1 MQISAQKAI
10 EFGFVCDRKN
20 KKITKDYSNK
30 SSVDLTIREVLYKDD
45 KNIVQS
51 LGRVILKPQDS
62 VFVIS
67 EEILHVP
74 EGFVAYVFLKNT
86 LSKKGF
92 LALNTGIIDSNY
104 NGPIST
110 LLINFSAVD
119 EYLPITNNEVDKSF
133 FRVVFHEIDKNTN
146 YNPSSSDS
154 NVYNVK
160 KEYKKYKSYC
170 SSDIAKFPKT
180 FLEPVVLKEQ
190 ISKELTEKLNS
201 ISITKIGV
209 VIAVVGLVLSLI
221 PIGRDVFFAYN
232 YDLKE
237 FSEYKVKS
245 EEKISSLEEQLK
257 TLQAKVDAD
266 DKSLITN
273 NINNRR

>member
-10 EFGFVCDRKN
+10 ELGFVCNRKN
-20 KKITKDYSNK
+20 KRITKDYSNK

-45 KNIVQS
+45 KNNVQS

-86 LSKKGF
+86 LSKRGF

-110 LLINFSAVD
+110 LLINFSAVE

-146 YNPSSSDS
+146 YNPTPPDS
-154 NVYNVK
+154 NAYNVK
-160 KEYKKYKSYC
+160 KEYKKYKS
-170 SSDIAKFPKT
+170 
-180 FLEPVVLKEQ
+180 
-190 ISKELTEKLNS
+190 
-201 ISITKIGV
+201 
-209 VIAVVGLVLSLI
+209 
-221 PIGRDVFFAYN
+221 
-232 YDLKE
+232 
-237 FSEYKVKS
+237 
-245 EEKISSLEEQLK
+245 
-257 TLQAKVDAD
+257 
-266 DKSLITN
+266 
-273 NINNRR
+273 

>member
-1 MQISAQKAI
+1 MISYQGLVRT
-10 EFGFVCDRKN
+10 FP
-20 KKITKDYSNK
+20 NK

-45 KNIVQS
+45 KNNVQS

-86 LSKKGF
+86 LSKRGF

-110 LLINFSAVD
+110 LLINFSAVE

-146 YNPSSSDS
+146 YNPTPPDS
-154 NVYNVK
+154 NAYNVK

-209 VIAVVGLVLSLI
+209 VIAVVGLVLSLL
-221 PIGRDVFFAYN
+221 PIGRDMFFAYS
-232 YDLKE
+232 YDLKD
-237 FSEYKVKS
+237 FHEYKIKS
-245 EEKISSLEEQLK
+245 EEKISSLEDQLK
-257 TLQAKVDAD
+257 TLQAKVDANE
-266 DKSLITN
+266 KPLITN
-273 NINNRR
+273 NVNNRR

>member
-10 EFGFVCDRKN
+10 DFGFVCDRDN
-20 KKITKDYSNK
+20 QKITKDHTNK
-30 SSVDLTIREVLYKDD
+30 SSVDLTIREVLFKDD
-45 KNIVQS
+45 KNKVQS

-110 LLINFSAVD
+110 LLINFSAVE
-119 EYLPITNNEVDKSF
+119 EYLPITDNEVDKSF

-146 YNPSSSDS
+146 YSPASSGS
-154 NVYNVK
+154 NCYDVK
-160 KEYKKYKSYC
+160 TEYDTYKSYC

-209 VIAVVGLVLSLI
+209 VIAVVGLVLSLL
-221 PIGRDVFFAYN
+221 PIGRDVFFAYS
-232 YDLKE
+232 YDLKD
-237 FSEYKVKS
+237 FHEYKIRS
-245 EEKISSLEEQLK
+245 EEKISSLEDQLK
-257 TLQAKVDAD
+257 TLQAKVDANE
-266 DKSLITN
+266 KPLITN
-273 NINNRR
+273 NVNNRR

>member
-10 EFGFVCDRKN
+10 ELGFVCNRKN
-20 KKITKDYSNK
+20 KRITKDYSNK

-45 KNIVQS
+45 KNNVQS

-86 LSKKGF
+86 LSKRGF

-110 LLINFSAVD
+110 LLINFSAVE

-133 FRVVFHEIDKNTN
+133 FRVVFHEIDKNT
-146 YNPSSSDS
+146 
-154 NVYNVK
+154 
-160 KEYKKYKSYC
+160 
-170 SSDIAKFPKT
+170 
-180 FLEPVVLKEQ
+180 
-190 ISKELTEKLNS
+190 
-201 ISITKIGV
+201 
-209 VIAVVGLVLSLI
+209 
-221 PIGRDVFFAYN
+221 
-232 YDLKE
+232 
-237 FSEYKVKS
+237 
-245 EEKISSLEEQLK
+245 
-257 TLQAKVDAD
+257 
-266 DKSLITN
+266 
-273 NINNRR
+273 

>member
-10 EFGFVCDRKN
+10 DFGFVCDRN
-20 KKITKDYSNK
+20 NQKITKNHTNK
-30 SSVDLTIREVLYKDD
+30 SSVDLTIREVLFKDD
-45 KNIVQS
+45 KNKVQS

-110 LLINFSAVD
+110 LLINFSAVE
-119 EYLPITNNEVDKSF
+119 EYLPISDNEVDKSF

-146 YNPSSSDS
+146 YSPTSSGANCYD
-154 NVYNVK
+154 VK
-160 KEYKKYKSYC
+160 TEYDTYKSYC

-209 VIAVVGLVLSLI
+209 VIAVVGLLLSLL
-221 PIGRDVFFAYN
+221 PIGRDVFFAYK
-232 YDLKE
+232 YDLKD
-237 FSEYKVKS
+237 FYEYKIKS
-245 EEKISSLEEQLK
+245 EEKISSLEDQLK
-257 TLQAKVDAD
+257 TLQAKVDANE
-266 DKSLITN
+266 KPLITN
-273 NINNRR
+273 NVNNRR

>member
-45 KNIVQS
+45 KNNVQS

-146 YNPSSSDS
+146 YNPSSSNS

-221 PIGRDVFFAYN
+221 PIGRDVFFSYH

>member
-10 EFGFVCDRKN
+10 ELGFVCNRKN
-20 KKITKDYSNK
+20 KRITKDYSNK

-45 KNIVQS
+45 KNNVQS

-86 LSKKGF
+86 LSKRGF

-110 LLINFSAVD
+110 LLINFSAVE

-146 YNPSSSDS
+146 YNPTPPDS
-154 NVYNVK
+154 NAYNVK

-209 VIAVVGLVLSLI
+209 VIAVVGLVLSLL
-221 PIGRDVFFAYN
+221 PIGRDMFFACS
-232 YDLKE
+232 YDLKD
-237 FSEYKVKS
+237 FHEYKIKS
-245 EEKISSLEEQLK
+245 EEKISSLEDQLK
-257 TLQAKVDAD
+257 TLQAKVDANE
-266 DKSLITN
+266 KPLITN
-273 NINNRR
+273 NVNNRR

>member
-20 KKITKDYSNK
+20 QKITKDHSKK
-30 SSVDLTIREVLYKDD
+30 SSVDLTIREVLFKDE
-45 KNIVQS
+45 KNKVQS
-51 LGRVILKPQDS
+51 LGRTILKPQDS

-74 EGFVAYVFLKNT
+74 EGFIAYVFLKNT

-110 LLINFSAVD
+110 LLINFSAVE
-119 EYLPITNNEVDKSF
+119 EYLPITDNEEDKSF

-146 YNPSSSDS
+146 YNPVSPHPNSYD
-154 NVYNVK
+154 VK
-160 KEYKKYKSYC
+160 KSYELYKSYC

-190 ISKELTEKLNS
+190 ISKELTEKLTS
-201 ISITKIGV
+201 ISINKIGM
-209 VIAVVGLVLSLI
+209 VIAGVGLFLSLI
-221 PIGRDVFFAYN
+221 PFGRDVFFAYN
-232 YDLKE
+232 YDLKG
-237 FSEYKVKS
+237 FNEYKIKS
-245 EEKISSLEEQLK
+245 EEKISNLEDQLNA
-257 TLQAKVDAD
+257 LQAKIDAN
-266 DKSLITN
+266 DKPLITN
-273 NINNRR
+273 NVNNRR